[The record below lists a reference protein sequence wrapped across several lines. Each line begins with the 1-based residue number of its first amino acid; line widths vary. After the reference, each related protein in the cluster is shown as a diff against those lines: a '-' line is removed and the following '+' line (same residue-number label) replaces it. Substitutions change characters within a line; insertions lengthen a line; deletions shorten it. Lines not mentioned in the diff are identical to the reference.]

1 MCYNFYG
8 DSSMN
13 EFKRRMHEKIKIYS
27 NKLYLD
33 KFFEDEFEMENG
45 EAHLYLY
52 LNDKSDLIDYRT
64 MGKQLSLN
72 NDIYEYIDDKTSM
85 LDNDVKIILHLRCP
99 ELDNYDKENVKHIF
113 KEHFAIELYKIQKSY
128 SRCRNKTIGLAIIGF
143 ISFIIYILLCLYG
156 NNLSIMFTEI
166 FAFLFSFSL
175 WEAIDSLI
183 YNLSDT
189 RYEVG
194 NVTQN
199 LLIEI
204 DFMEDEKIA

>member
-1 MCYNFYG
+1 MK
-8 DSSMN
+8 D
-13 EFKRRMHEKIKIYS
+13 FKKKMHEKIKLYS
-27 NKLYLD
+27 NKSYLD
-33 KFFEDEFEMENG
+33 KFFLDEFEMENG

-52 LNDKSDLIDYRT
+52 LNDKSELFDYRT
-64 MGKQLSLN
+64 MDKQLSLN
-72 NDIYEYIDDKTSM
+72 SDIYEFIDDKTSM
-85 LDNDVKIILHLRCP
+85 LDNDIKIILHLRCP
-99 ELDNYDKENVKHIF
+99 DLDNRDEENVRHIF
-113 KEHFAIELYKIQKSY
+113 KEHFAVELYKIQKDY
-128 SRCRNKTIGLAIIGF
+128 SRCRNKTIGLAVIGL

-156 NNLSIMFTEI
+156 NDLSIMFTEI

-189 RYEVG
+189 RFEVG

-204 DFMEDEKIA
+204 DFMEDEVID

>member
-1 MCYNFYG
+1 M
-8 DSSMN
+8 
-13 EFKRRMHEKIKIYS
+13 
-27 NKLYLD
+27 
-33 KFFEDEFEMENG
+33 
-45 EAHLYLY
+45 
-52 LNDKSDLIDYRT
+52 
-64 MGKQLSLN
+64 
-72 NDIYEYIDDKTSM
+72 
-85 LDNDVKIILHLRCP
+85 
-99 ELDNYDKENVKHIF
+99 
-113 KEHFAIELYKIQKSY
+113 
-128 SRCRNKTIGLAIIGF
+128 
-143 ISFIIYILLCLYG
+143 YG

-204 DFMEDEKIA
+204 EYMEDVIIKIRVFI

>member
-1 MCYNFYG
+1 MK
-8 DSSMN
+8 D
-13 EFKRRMHEKIKIYS
+13 FKKKMHEKIKHYS
-27 NKLYLD
+27 NKSYLD

-52 LNDKSDLIDYRT
+52 LNERSELFDYRT
-64 MGKQLSLN
+64 MDKQLSLN
-72 NDIYEYIDDKTSM
+72 NDIYEFIDDKTSM

-99 ELDNYDKENVKHIF
+99 DLDNHDKENVRHIF
-113 KEHFAIELYKIQKSY
+113 KEHFAIELYKIQKDY
-128 SRCRNKTIGLAIIGF
+128 SRCRNKTIGLAVIGL

-156 NNLSIMFTEI
+156 NDLFIMFTEI

-189 RYEVG
+189 RFEVG

-204 DFMEDEKIA
+204 DFMEDEVID